1 MIGTLL
7 TKVFGSKNDRVLKQ
21 IQPLVN
27 RINELEKSVLSLDD
41 ADLAARTV
49 IFRERIA
56 KGEPLDDLLP
66 EAFADAG
73 KRPSGS
79 WASVTTMSS

>member
-27 RINELEKSVLSLDD
+27 RINELEKSVLCS
-41 ADLAARTV
+41 R
-49 IFRERIA
+49 
-56 KGEPLDDLLP
+56 
-66 EAFADAG
+66 
-73 KRPSGS
+73 
-79 WASVTTMSS
+79 